1 MTHALPKYSD
11 GMQKADRRRARKDD
25 LADAAIEVLKQLGY
39 AQTSLR
45 DIAAHGGV
53 AVGTLHYH
61 FADKAALMDFCVR
74 RYKTGFLAEMGGIL
88 DAEMPDGAA
97 LAALIERL
105 AQAIGLDA
113 QAHRLWY
120 DIRTQAMFERRFAAV
135 VAEIEAD
142 MVEFIERLFGRLGL
156 PPQHAMTFYLQLD
169 AMFRYHLQRH
179 LAGDAA
185 ATEGFKAQVAQLMSL
200 HRLQS

>member
-1 MTHALPKYSD
+1 MTRHMTTYSD
-11 GMQKADRRRARKDD
+11 SPQKGDRRLARKDD

-45 DIAAHGGV
+45 DIAAQSGV

-74 RYKTGFLAEMGGIL
+74 RYKAGFLGAMAGIL
-88 DAEMPDGAA
+88 DAELPDDAA
-97 LAALIERL
+97 LVALIGRL
-105 AQAIGLDA
+105 AQAIGQDA

-120 DIRTQAMFERRFAAV
+120 DIRTQAMFDRRFGTV

-142 MVEFIERLFGRLGL
+142 MVEFVRRLFVRLGL
-156 PPQHAMTFYLQLD
+156 PQQQAMTFYLQLD

-179 LAGDAA
+179 LAGDA
-185 ATEGFKAQVAQLMSL
+185 TSSEEFRAQVAQLMAT
-200 HRLQS
+200 HRGQA